1 MRTLGV
7 GAGGVLLLG
16 VGHEADTSLH
26 LAELIA
32 KVPYGIP
39 RHCTV
44 MRHGRRVRVDYVES
58 DHCCQRFALADDWL
72 RATGLQAEGPVGQ
85 GTARL
90 ARARDIVGLA
100 VEAIGREP
108 MVFLHDPEHG
118 CAECDEARRDIRKE
132 TVPSRG

>member
-1 MRTLGV
+1 MGTLRRSEVAAQLRTLAV

-26 LAELIA
+26 LPELIA

-44 MRHGRRVRVDYVES
+44 MRHGWRVRVDYVES

-85 GTARL
+85 GTSRYQK
-90 ARARDIVGLA
+90 RNGP
-100 VEAIGREP
+100 EP
-108 MVFLHDPEHG
+108 GIIPGE
-118 CAECDEARRDIRKE
+118 RI
-132 TVPSRG
+132 